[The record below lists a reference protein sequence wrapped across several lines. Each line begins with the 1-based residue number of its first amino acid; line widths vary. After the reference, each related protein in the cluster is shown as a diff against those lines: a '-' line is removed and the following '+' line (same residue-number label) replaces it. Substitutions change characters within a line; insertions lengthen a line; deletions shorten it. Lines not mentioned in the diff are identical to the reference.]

1 MNGNGHGISFCI
13 FNSRMCHVVQHFLN
27 WEGELRDGIRIIADG
42 WRKDGGGYSIK
53 RRCSNEG
60 CMQSSTILLIRLHV
74 FYIFSFCY
82 LYDVIC
88 LLYDALKCP

>member
-1 MNGNGHGISFCI
+1 MVS
-13 FNSRMCHVVQHFLN
+13 VLLLTD
-27 WEGELRDGIRIIADG
+27 GEKMGG
-42 WRKDGGGYSIK
+42 GGGYSIK

>member
-1 MNGNGHGISFCI
+1 MA
-13 FNSRMCHVVQHFLN
+13 FLFAYLLLECVMLCN
-27 WEGELRDGIRIIADG
+27 TFSIRKGSCAMVSVLLLTDGE
-42 WRKDGGGYSIK
+42 KMGGGSYSIK